1 MSFVNP
7 VREVGRT
14 FKLNSKLL
22 IFLPCEIWTPRN
34 PTLSN
39 KMISQGEPNH
49 KWRDFFSNGVK
60 KFLALM
66 ISVLLLPC
74 CLSSLQY
81 RTQKTP
87 REIVQIFMSAYGTPG
102 ISQLANY
109 TTPYFRN
116 YKPKELWVIET
127 WEMLSQLGYRH
138 VTGTIL
144 DEKIKDNTAII
155 ITSSSIETLAG
166 ETLQQEIYFFIKT
179 SEGWKLDELL
189 IEEEKVETNK
199 YNL

>member
-1 MSFVNP
+1 MFRKMRYSFMS
-7 VREVGRT
+7 T
-14 FKLNSKLL
+14 
-22 IFLPCEIWTPRN
+22 
-34 PTLSN
+34 
-39 KMISQGEPNH
+39 
-49 KWRDFFSNGVK
+49 VK
-60 KFLALM
+60 KPLILM
-66 ISVLLLPC
+66 ISTFLLSS
-74 CLSSLQY
+74 CLSFIQY
-81 RTQKTP
+81 TNQKTP
-87 REIVQIFMSAYGTPG
+87 REIVQIFMSAYGTPQ

-127 WEMLSQLGYRH
+127 WEILSQLGYRH
-138 VTGTIL
+138 VVGTIL

-189 IEEEKVETNK
+189 IEEETVETNK
-199 YNL
+199 CNL